1 MSATNR
7 KFKRSPGSLQ
17 SQPARPRTSQSG
29 TAAVEFAIIAIV
41 FFMFAFG
48 IIEIARVMY
57 VYNTLQESTRR
68 AAAAA
73 ANVYPTDSA
82 AIAQLKQDAVFRTSP
97 GQLLLGP
104 PVSDSHIRIDY
115 LAYDL
120 SVIPTSAWPNCA
132 SDNQQICMANP
143 HSASC
148 IHFVEVRV
156 CDPSNT
162 STCVAAQSQGM
173 FPLVSLPVP
182 LPTAPTIVPVET
194 LGYRQGVPPCPPA
207 SGS

>member
-7 KFKRSPGSLQ
+7 KFQRPLGSLRG
-17 SQPARPRTSQSG
+17 QPARPATSQSG
-29 TAAVEFAIIAIV
+29 TAAVEFAIVAIV
-41 FFMFAFG
+41 FFLFVFG
-48 IIEIARVMY
+48 ILEVARVMY

-73 ANVYPTDSA
+73 AHVYPTDTA
-82 AIAQLKQDAVFRTSP
+82 AITRLKQDAVFRTSS

-120 SVIPTSAWPNCA
+120 SEIPASALPSCA
-132 SDNQQICMANP
+132 SDNQQICMAKP

-156 CDPSNT
+156 CDPNNT
-162 STCVAAQSQGM
+162 GTCVAAQSQGM

-207 SGS
+207 SGP

>member
-1 MSATNR
+1 MTIA
-7 KFKRSPGSLQ
+7 
-17 SQPARPRTSQSG
+17 PARGKPKRPRTPQSG
-29 TAAVEFAIIAIV
+29 TAAVEFAVIALV
-41 FFMFAFG
+41 FFLFVFG
-48 IIEIARVMY
+48 ILEVSRVMY

-73 ANVYPTDSA
+73 ANVYPTDA
-82 AIAQLKQDAVFRTSP
+82 TAIAHLKQDAVFRTSP
-97 GQLLLGP
+97 GQLFLGA

-120 SVIPTSAWPNCA
+120 SVIPANALPRCA
-132 SDNQQICMANP
+132 AVNQQICMANP

-156 CDPSNT
+156 CDPNDT
-162 STCVAAQSQGM
+162 GTCVAAQSQGM
-173 FPLVSLPVP
+173 FPLVSFPVP

-194 LGYRQGVPPCPPA
+194 LGYKQGVAPCP
-207 SGS
+207 